1 MALSYSVWNGKS
13 AQSLRDMFEEAAALV
28 DLIGEDAA
36 DSKQALGDLKRE
48 TDADACF
55 ELLKHWFTE
64 GI

>member
-1 MALSYSVWNGKS
+1 MAIWKGKS
-13 AQSLRDMFEEAAALV
+13 AQSLRDMFEDADALV

>member
-1 MALSYSVWNGKS
+1 
-13 AQSLRDMFEEAAALV
+13 MFEEAAALV